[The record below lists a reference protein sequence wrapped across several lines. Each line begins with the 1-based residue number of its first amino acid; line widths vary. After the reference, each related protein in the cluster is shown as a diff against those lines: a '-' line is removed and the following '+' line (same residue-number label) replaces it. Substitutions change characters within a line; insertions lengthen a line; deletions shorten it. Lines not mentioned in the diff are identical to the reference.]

1 MTPEREYR
9 PTTDEEETRMP
20 TTSPDT
26 VLDQDFSDPQ
36 AAPTTWD
43 AGRAALESAQ
53 LYWISTVRPDGR
65 PHVTPLIGV
74 WVDGALHIV
83 TGPTERKARNLA
95 ANPHTTVTTGT
106 NALDTGLDVVVE
118 GGAER
123 LTDAAALQRVADAYV
138 AKYGDDWRFTVKD
151 GGFVHDGHEALV
163 FRVAP
168 VTAFGFA
175 KSPYGQTRWRF
186 A

>member
-1 MTPEREYR
+1 M
-9 PTTDEEETRMP
+9 
-20 TTSPDT
+20 
-26 VLDQDFSDPQ
+26 
-36 AAPTTWD
+36 
-43 AGRAALESAQ
+43 
-53 LYWISTVRPDGR
+53 RPDGR

-118 GGAER
+118 GEAER
-123 LTDAAALQRVADAYV
+123 LTDAGPLQRVADAYV
-138 AKYGDDWRFTVKD
+138 AKYGEDWQFTVKD

-163 FRVAP
+163 LRADRVRLRQEPIRPDPLALR
-168 VTAFGFA
+168 VTGATRRGR
-175 KSPYGQTRWRF
+175 SPTR
-186 A
+186 